1 MLAALPIGLVSAS
14 FCMTDSFSSSVSPAC
29 LYKLVLRKELETQLT
44 LTPKRASSKAADFVI
59 ISNPALDMQ

>member
-14 FCMTDSFSSSVSPAC
+14 FYITDSFSSSVNPAC

-44 LTPKRASSKAADFVI
+44 LTPKRASSIAADFVI